1 MASYLG
7 TSAVISFGGTTI
19 NTYYR
24 KAKSDESISLVDKS
38 AGADTHTSHLAALRE
53 TTFMVDFLM
62 DGVTV
67 WDALTPGASSAAL
80 IWGPEGST
88 SGKPKYTA
96 TAIVK
101 KRTKD
106 QAYNDLALATVE
118 FQLQTAWAATSYP

>member
-7 TSAVISFGGTTI
+7 SAAVITFAGVTI

-24 KAKSDESISLVDKS
+24 KAKTDEGISLVDKS
-38 AGADTHTSHLAALRE
+38 AGADTHTSHLAALKE
-53 TTFMVDFLM
+53 TTFTVDFVM
-62 DGVTV
+62 DGTTV
-67 WDALTPGASSAAL
+67 WDALAPGASSAAL

-118 FQLQTAWAATSYP
+118 FQLQNAWVATSYP

>member
-7 TSAVISFGGTTI
+7 SAAVISFAGTAI

-24 KAKSDESISLVDKS
+24 KAKTDESIGLVDKS
-38 AGADTHTSHLAALRE
+38 AGADTHTSYLAALRE
-53 TTFMVDFLM
+53 TTFTVDFLM
-62 DGVTV
+62 DGVVV

-88 SGKPKYTA
+88 AGKPKYTA
-96 TAIVK
+96 TAVVK

-106 QAYNDLALATVE
+106 EAYNDLALATVE
-118 FQLQTAWAATSYP
+118 FQLQSAWVATSY